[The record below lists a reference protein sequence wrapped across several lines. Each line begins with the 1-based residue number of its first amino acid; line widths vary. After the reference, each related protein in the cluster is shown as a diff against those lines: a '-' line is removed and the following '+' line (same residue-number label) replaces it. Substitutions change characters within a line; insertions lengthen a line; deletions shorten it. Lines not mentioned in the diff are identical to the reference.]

1 MTGFQGKYGIVLL
14 MVVLLVLLILSC
26 ARRKEMYPSLDK
38 IITNAWKG
46 YKTLFINENGRVIRP
61 SNNYDTVSEG
71 QAYAML
77 MAVWMDDRETFERIY
92 KWAEGHLSRKE
103 RFGDN
108 LLAWHWDVKKGILDW
123 NSASDADQDYALAL
137 ILAYENW
144 GNRDYFEKAK
154 SVLNDILRLETAVAS
169 DKMRYL
175 LPGTWGDINGTYVIN
190 PSYFSP
196 AWYKIFFRLTKDS
209 RWIELVET
217 SYHTILK
224 VSKKLAN
231 RNGVGLVPDWC
242 AINEYG
248 EFIEV
253 KELSSLFGWDAIRI
267 SWRIGIDFLWFREDR
282 AKQYLKTLYQFYT
295 KEWERHGEKFFAQ
308 YSYDGSPVEKYE
320 SVAAYAM
327 SLGCFSAMESSKTN
341 SILDKIRAAYKA
353 DGYFDDKNDYY
364 LNSLTLLGLMLIKE
378 PSFGVEE

>member
-1 MTGFQGKYGIVLL
+1 MRTDLCFLWGIFSKEMTGFQGKYGIVLL

-46 YKTLFINENGRVIRP
+46 YKILFINENGRVIRP

-196 AWYKIFFRLTKDS
+196 
-209 RWIELVET
+209 
-217 SYHTILK
+217 
-224 VSKKLAN
+224 
-231 RNGVGLVPDWC
+231 
-242 AINEYG
+242 
-248 EFIEV
+248 
-253 KELSSLFGWDAIRI
+253 
-267 SWRIGIDFLWFREDR
+267 
-282 AKQYLKTLYQFYT
+282 
-295 KEWERHGEKFFAQ
+295 
-308 YSYDGSPVEKYE
+308 
-320 SVAAYAM
+320 
-327 SLGCFSAMESSKTN
+327 
-341 SILDKIRAAYKA
+341 
-353 DGYFDDKNDYY
+353 
-364 LNSLTLLGLMLIKE
+364 
-378 PSFGVEE
+378 